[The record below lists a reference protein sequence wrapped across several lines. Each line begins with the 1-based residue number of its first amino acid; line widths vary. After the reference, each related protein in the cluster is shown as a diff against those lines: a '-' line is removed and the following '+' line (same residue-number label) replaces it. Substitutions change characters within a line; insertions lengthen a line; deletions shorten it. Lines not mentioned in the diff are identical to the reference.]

1 VSEADEGAAGAAGP
15 GAAGA
20 AGAGPVTLVLH
31 AHLSRYAGGQR
42 RVELPHRPG
51 APLTAYLRTLGIPP
65 HEYYAVVR
73 NGAVTRDLDGVP
85 AAGEVIEL
93 LPAMSGG

>member
-1 VSEADEGAAGAAGP
+1 VSATGP
-15 GAAGA
+15 GDAAPT
-20 AGAGPVTLVLH
+20 GPASVTLVLH
-31 AHLSRYAGGQR
+31 AHLSRHAAGQR
-42 RVELPHRPG
+42 SVAVPHRPG
-51 APLTAYLRTLGIPP
+51 APLRAYIQDLGIPP

-73 NGAVTRDLDGVP
+73 GGEVTKDLDAVP

>member
-1 VSEADEGAAGAAGP
+1 MSATGP
-15 GAAGA
+15 GT
-20 AGAGPVTLVLH
+20 VTLVLH

-42 RVELPHRPG
+42 QVEVPHRPG
-51 APLTAYLRTLGIPP
+51 APLGTYLCALGIPP

-73 NGAVTRDLDGVP
+73 AGAVTRDLDAVP